1 MVADTGKV
9 VQKCLHISA
18 VAERQCKFAVGVLVF
33 SVAVGIDRRMGGNV
47 RCKQPVAVFVNGQ
60 IHPPPLMT
68 PDVQLLNGV
77 LGNVLFGHI
86 LLQTVKLQGGHFF
99 LKRLPV
105 YRAIQQC
112 IAQMQ
117 HGKKR
122 QYCCQNGNHHT
133 AQQLCAEAVGNLFTQ
148 SGTPFPRR
156 SE

>member
-9 VQKCLHISA
+9 VQKCLHMGA
-18 VAERQCKFAVGVLVF
+18 VVEGQRKFAVGVLVF
-33 SVAVGIDRRMGGNV
+33 QVAIGIDRRVGGNV
-47 RCKQPVAVFVNGQ
+47 RCKQPVAVLVNGQ

-105 YRAIQQC
+105 HRAIQQR

-122 QYCCQNGNHHT
+122 QYRRKNGNQHA
-133 AQQLCAEAVGNLFTQ
+133 AQQLRAEAVGNLFTQ

-156 SE
+156 FE